1 MIKYSDQV
9 WAFKCIN
16 LFVILNYKFQKIWN
30 NFNNVINM
38 TGLIRLYDN
47 FIMYGKKIKKME
59 SNIQT
64 TYRNK

>member
-1 MIKYSDQV
+1 
-9 WAFKCIN
+9 
-16 LFVILNYKFQKIWN
+16 
-30 NFNNVINM
+30 M

-59 SNIQT
+59 SHIQT